1 MLKSNSFFKKIVLS
15 CLTLLLVIVAWTWL
29 ISTPAS
35 SQTQSQINA
44 LEVDLNGIESR
55 LNRIE
60 AQLNQLGRF
69 APPTPPTPRPSRSNL
84 GRNTPLSRDQMFDR
98 LATLVIE
105 LKQQVNKLET
115 RVSKLESGR
124 RTR

>member
-1 MLKSNSFFKKIVLS
+1 MLKSNSFLKKIVLS
-15 CLTLLLVIVAWTWL
+15 CLTLLLVTVAWTWL
-29 ISTPAS
+29 ISAPAS

-69 APPTPPTPRPSRSNL
+69 APPTATPRPSGSNS

>member
-69 APPTPPTPRPSRSNL
+69 APPTPVTPRPSRSNS
-84 GRNTPLSRDQMFDR
+84 RRSTPLSRDQMFDR

-115 RVSKLESGR
+115 RVAKLESGR
-124 RTR
+124 RTH